1 MTAAIE
7 NTIAQLSAKGN
18 FQTDA
23 TTLYAVGR
31 QNGMTCKQVKETF
44 ITDALRVGRG
54 RYDVRLLGVS
64 VPEVPDATNEAGE
77 PIVPTAL
84 EKPLPAIRPAS
95 IMNVQKT
102 FGDVEEVYVPKNDT
116 TFVPWGEYKMVKT
129 VIDSRL
135 FFPIYIS
142 GLSGNGKT
150 MMVEQACAK
159 AKREF
164 VRVQISP
171 ETDETDLIGG
181 FRLVDGETVFYK
193 GPVVKA
199 MERGAVLLIDEL
211 DRGSNKI
218 MCLQGV
224 LEGKPVL
231 IKKIGQVIV
240 PAHGFNVIATA
251 NTKGRGSED
260 GRFSAAN
267 IIDEAFIERFVAT
280 IDQPYPS
287 NTVEKTI
294 VLKHMEQFGVR
305 DLEFADKLVA
315 WSQIIRK
322 TFESDG
328 VEEVISTR
336 RLCHIVKAHSIFN
349 DRAKSIAMC
358 IARFDEDTRSAFS
371 DLYAKIDSQAPSDP
385 SVTQYSLDEN
395 GAMTIEENI
404 PF

>member
-1 MTAAIE
+1 MNTAIE
-7 NTIAQLSAKGN
+7 NTIAYL
-18 FQTDA
+18 DA
-23 TTLYAVGR
+23 NGLCPTNTKTLYAVGR
-31 QNGMTCKQVKETF
+31 QHGMTCSQVHAAF
-44 ITDALRVGRG
+44 IKDELRVGRG
-54 RYDVRLLGVS
+54 QYDVRLLGVS
-64 VPEVPDATNEAGE
+64 VPEVAPSDPNAAPAPVVAPKSVAALRAAT
-77 PIVPTAL
+77 IVN
-84 EKPLPAIRPAS
+84 I
-95 IMNVQKT
+95 QKT
-102 FGDVEEVYVPKNDT
+102 FADVEEVYIPKNDP
-116 TFVPWGEYKMVKT
+116 TFVAWGEYKMVKT
-129 VIDSRL
+129 VIDSKL

-199 MERGAVLLIDEL
+199 MERGAVLLIDEI

-231 IKKIGQVIV
+231 IKKIGQVII
-240 PAHGFNVIATA
+240 PAPGFNVIATA

-287 NTVEKTI
+287 NAVEKAI
-294 VLKHMEQFGVR
+294 VLKHMDLFGVS

-328 VEEVISTR
+328 VEEVVSTR
-336 RLCHIVKAHSIFN
+336 RLCHIVKAHSIFK

-358 IARFDEDTRSAFS
+358 IARFDEDTRAAFS
-371 DLYAKIDSQAPSDP
+371 DLYSKIDAQAIDDQPDQHDQP
-385 SVTQYSLDEN
+385 DEKALDVKF
-395 GAMTIEENI
+395 GDV

>member
-1 MTAAIE
+1 MKNKVE
-7 NTIAQLSAKGN
+7 RTIKQLISDGNRIASSKTIYETGRANGLTYKEIHSAFLQERIK
-18 FQTDA
+18 
-23 TTLYAVGR
+23 
-31 QNGMTCKQVKETF
+31 
-44 ITDALRVGRG
+44 VGRG
-54 RYDVRLLGVS
+54 KYNVSLLS
-64 VPEVPDATNEAGE
+64 NSDDSHE
-77 PIVPTAL
+77 IAL
-84 EKPLPAIRPAS
+84 TKPKKESRPAP
-95 IMNVQKT
+95 VQNTQKV
-102 FGDVEEVYVPKNDT
+102 FADLDEVYVPNIDE
-116 TFVPWGEYKMVKT
+116 TFVQWGEFAMVKKI
-129 VIDSRL
+129 IDSRM
-135 FFPIYIS
+135 FFPVYIS

-159 AKREF
+159 SKREF

-199 MERGAVLLIDEL
+199 MERGAILLIDEL

-231 IKKIGQVIV
+231 LKKIGEVVQ
-240 PAHGFNVIATA
+240 PAPGFNIFATA

-287 NTVEKTI
+287 STIEKNI
-294 VLKHMEQFGVR
+294 LLKHMTAYNVTDF
-305 DLEFADKLVA
+305 EFADRLVS

-322 TFESDG
+322 TYENDG
-328 VEEVISTR
+328 VDDLVSTR
-336 RLCHIVKAHSIFN
+336 RLCHIVKAHSIF
-349 DRAKSIAMC
+349 DSRLKSIAMC
-358 IARFDEDTRSAFS
+358 IARFDDDTRAAFN
-371 DLYAKIDSQAPSDP
+371 DLYTMVDAQPLKTAPPETFASN
-385 SVTQYSLDEN
+385 E
-395 GAMTIEENI
+395 I